1 MSYHHYTGFI
11 VALSSSFSLLH
22 AQTYMAEGVDLSNP
36 EGSPQ
41 FYDSGKGKFWYSSYD
56 QYKAVSALVQAGN
69 SMQSILGDLYER
81 RTDDAKPTVNS
92 AEYYKNLRYDSLS
105 CWYHTGANTIEYWQQ
120 YYGVFAQKEA
130 ISGHTY
136 SADYR
141 DELAGAQSLDL
152 TLFFYDHFK
161 NTTSSQA
168 VAAEW
173 YLVGSKG
180 YNTAITDRKLQTG
193 VTSADGGYFAKY
205 FPSID
210 EVSDFSSSTNPISFI
225 HLSSTSQLAD
235 KLAEALGYI
244 KEGSGYSRAVKGQL
258 AALNLK
264 LADGEAHVVTCYGFE
279 MTEKDGVLALYVADS
294 DDQSYELVKVY
305 VTRENSA
312 FRLYRDVGTETPWE
326 TYGESGWSLVST
338 SYIDTPDSLI
348 ALEASYNKGTTKQV
362 WSAGSSEWGGTDPND
377 DGGVP
382 TASSG
387 WMRYADIDG
396 TEFDGY
402 FASEYDSERDVVFND
417 ANQQAGETQRSVTLA
432 QSVTATNIE
441 VANDA
446 IAYSFEG
453 NDHAITATS
462 LNKTGAQ
469 QLHIR
474 NAQLN
479 INDITISE
487 ASFVSEGNTITGDV
501 TIESGASLQVA
512 GSNTVTGNVLLSSGS
527 EFGFVDADSS
537 LDVAGNLVLHAGVT
551 ACADSV
557 LGIIVLGGELHVK
570 AAPQTRML
578 TNSAEIGATL
588 DLRSA
593 DAVTMESSLRFV
605 NGAHLILSE
614 DTPLALT
621 LQGDSLIN
629 ENNELVLFEGLDSLM
644 IGDTMVTESSQ
655 WLLSDYF
662 DVDASALGVSG
673 DSNLVYDSTTG
684 NFFIE
689 ADVVPEPSSTALS
702 LLGLGAAL
710 LRRRRKG

>member
-1 MSYHHYTGFI
+1 MSCPYYTGFI

-22 AQTYMAEGVDLSNP
+22 AQTYLADGVDLVNP
-36 EGSPQ
+36 EASNQ

-56 QYKAVSALVQAGN
+56 QYKAVTALLEAGH
-69 SMQSILGDLYER
+69 SMESILGDLYDR
-81 RTDDAKPTVNS
+81 RTDDAKPTANS

-105 CWYHTGANTIEYWQQ
+105 CWNQTGANTIEYWQQ

-130 ISGHTY
+130 VSGNTY
-136 SADYR
+136 NPDFR

-152 TLFFYDHFK
+152 NLLFYDNFLNK
-161 NTTSSQA
+161 TSSQA
-168 VAAEW
+168 MAAEW
-173 YLVGSKG
+173 YLAGSKG
-180 YNTAITDRKLQTG
+180 YGTSSILKTG
-193 VTSADGGYFAKY
+193 VTAEDGGYFAKY

-210 EVSDFSSSTNPISFI
+210 EVSDFSSSTNLISFNYV
-225 HLSSTSQLAD
+225 LDTNQLAD
-235 KLAEALGYI
+235 KLAEALGYE
-244 KEGSGYSRAVKGQL
+244 KKGNAYSRLVKGQL
-258 AALNLK
+258 AALNLTPTS
-264 LADGEAHVVTCYGFE
+264 GTAHVVTCYGFE
-279 MTEKDGVLALYVADS
+279 MTDTEGVLALYVADS

-305 VTRENSA
+305 AKRVNGK
-312 FRLYRDVGTETPWE
+312 FMLYSDEATQVFWE
-326 TYGESGWSLVST
+326 TYGKSEWSLTST

-348 ALEASYNKGTTKQV
+348 ALEASYNKATTKQV

-432 QSVTATNIE
+432 KAVTAPNIE

-446 IAYSFEG
+446 IAYRFEG
-453 NDHAITATS
+453 NTHSITATS
-462 LNKTGAQ
+462 LKKTGSQ
-469 QLHIR
+469 ELHIR
-474 NAQLN
+474 NTQLK
-479 INDITISE
+479 INDVTISE
-487 ASFVSEGNTITGDV
+487 GSFVSEDNTITGDL
-501 TIESGASLQVA
+501 TIESGASLQIV
-512 GSNTVTGNVLLSSGS
+512 GSNSVSGDVVLASGS
-527 EFGFVDADSS
+527 EFGFTEADSS

-551 ACADSV
+551 ACAESV

-570 AAPQTRML
+570 AALQTRML

-588 DLRSA
+588 DLRAA
-593 DAVTMESSLRFV
+593 DGITMESSLRFV
-605 NGAHLILSE
+605 NGAQLILSE
-614 DTPLALT
+614 DTPITLT

-629 ENNELVLFEGLDSLM
+629 ENQQLVLFEGLDSLM
-644 IGDTMVTESSQ
+644 IGDTIVTESSQ
-655 WLLSDYF
+655 WLLADYF
-662 DVDASALGVSG
+662 NVDATALGVSE

-689 ADVVPEPSSTALS
+689 ADVVPEPSSASLA
-702 LLGLGAAL
+702 LLGLAGAL
-710 LRRRRKG
+710 LRRRRKS